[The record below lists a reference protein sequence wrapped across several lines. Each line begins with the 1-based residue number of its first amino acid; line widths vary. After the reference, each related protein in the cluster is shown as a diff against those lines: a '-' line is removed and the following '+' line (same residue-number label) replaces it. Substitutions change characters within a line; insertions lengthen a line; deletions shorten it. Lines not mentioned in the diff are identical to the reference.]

1 MHAASALQVT
11 PLGFEVMREGE
22 AIFDELRGA
31 WEQQL
36 GAEQLAAL
44 EALLTTIVGDAPVRL
59 DAPGWVS
66 QDLG

>member
-1 MHAASALQVT
+1 
-11 PLGFEVMREGE
+11 MREGE
-22 AIFDELRGA
+22 AIFDALRGA

-36 GAEQLAAL
+36 GTEPLAAL
-44 EALLTTIVGDAPVRL
+44 ETMLTTIVGDAPVRL